1 VVTVDRERALEH
13 VRAVPEPHYPVPWR
27 VAETK
32 PNSVV
37 VVCDEGHYTCE
48 APTLEAAQIIVL
60 AVNEWAGVQ

>member
-1 VVTVDRERALEH
+1 MDRERALEH
-13 VRAVPEPHYPVPWR
+13 VRAVPKLHYPVPWR

-48 APTLEAAQIIVL
+48 ASTAEAAQIIVL
-60 AVNEWAGVQ
+60 AVNAFAGME